1 MNMTKVLIIGAAIIV
16 LGGAGW
22 SALSNK
28 STQDDAMMQKEDT
41 AIMTKDIVVAMGALN
56 ASGQTGKA
64 TFSDMNGKTKV
75 MVEISRGTDCVPQP
89 SHIHMGSCSTPGA
102 IVYPLN
108 AVINGKAETILDVS
122 LETLGNKLPLLIMVH
137 KSKDEV
143 KVFVSCG
150 DLPKEGLSAM
160 MEKKSEGAM
169 MAKAGS
175 YEAYSPEKIAK
186 AATGK
191 VVLFFRAGWCPTC
204 KALDADIRSHLK
216 DIPAEVTIL
225 DVDYD
230 NSTALKQKYGV
241 TYQHTL
247 VQVDASG
254 NQITKWSGGLTLA
267 EFITNIK

>member
-75 MVEISRGTDCVPQP
+75 MVEISRGTDGVPQP

-137 KSKDEV
+137 KSKEGA
-143 KVFVSCG
+143 KTFVSCG
-150 DLPKEGLSAM
+150 DLSKEEFPVAM

-175 YEAYSPEKIAK
+175 YE
-186 AATGK
+186 
-191 VVLFFRAGWCPTC
+191 
-204 KALDADIRSHLK
+204 
-216 DIPAEVTIL
+216 
-225 DVDYD
+225 
-230 NSTALKQKYGV
+230 
-241 TYQHTL
+241 
-247 VQVDASG
+247 
-254 NQITKWSGGLTLA
+254 
-267 EFITNIK
+267 

>member
-1 MNMTKVLIIGAAIIV
+1 MTKVLIIGAAIIV

-64 TFSDMNGKTKV
+64 TLSDMNGETKV
-75 MVEISRGTDCVPQP
+75 SVKISGGIASVPQP

-102 IVYPLN
+102 IVYQLN
-108 AVINGKAETILDVS
+108 PVVDGKAETILDVS

-137 KSKDEV
+137 KSKDEA

-150 DLPKEGLSAM
+150 DLPKEGFPVAM

-175 YEAYSPEKIAK
+175 YETYSPEKIAK

-216 DIPAEVTIL
+216 DIPADVTIL

-230 NSTALKQKYGV
+230 NSTVLKQKYGV